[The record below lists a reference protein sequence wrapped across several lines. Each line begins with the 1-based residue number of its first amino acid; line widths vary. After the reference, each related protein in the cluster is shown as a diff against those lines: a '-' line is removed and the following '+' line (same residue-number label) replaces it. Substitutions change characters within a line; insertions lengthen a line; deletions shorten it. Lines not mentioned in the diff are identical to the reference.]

1 MCAILDLKV
10 AYFKQILVEILAAVQ
25 SFQVANELR
34 TRHPLADVL
43 NKKQNKNKNVLLFH
57 TRAHTLF
64 LFNTIS
70 LLDLVF
76 FSINSVNFYSGFN

>member
-1 MCAILDLKV
+1 MTACERMCAILDLKV

-43 NKKQNKNKNVLLFH
+43 NKKTKQK
-57 TRAHTLF
+57 
-64 LFNTIS
+64 
-70 LLDLVF
+70 
-76 FSINSVNFYSGFN
+76 